1 MFIMFIRCP
10 IKLASHWPTLSQR
23 CAVLRRG
30 GQLTPV
36 VSLICPD
43 SWWPRLESCRPFPNH
58 TIQLYPVCPAL
69 LLHASASSFHFYRPH
84 LKETRGPLT
93 NSESWWARCGQQLA
107 SVLPGSWSGQL
118 ARKIRFGKQFC
129 PNASKGHRKTTHW
142 HPLSFSWNFHD
153 LSREKRD
160 ERVLVMVI
168 PPAAFVVHLTSV
180 SSLPCAHVHY
190 LCTWD
195 RDRGLYL
202 YELTHWCFF

>member
-1 MFIMFIRCP
+1 MQYYDGA
-10 IKLASHWPTLSQR
+10 ASWHQWSALSAQTADDLVWKVAAPSPTIPFNYTPS
-23 CAVLRRG
+23 VL
-30 GQLTPV
+30 P
-36 VSLICPD
+36 C
-43 SWWPRLESCRPFPNH
+43 
-58 TIQLYPVCPAL
+58 L
-69 LLHASASSFHFYRPH
+69 LLHAPASSFHFYRPH

-160 ERVLVMVI
+160 ERFLVMVI